1 MKKRLKTAIIGCG
14 LISRVHIPAIIESG
28 VADICAVCDT
38 DEKNL
43 SEVMKL
49 CPGAVGFTDYKEMLT
64 KADIDVVHICTPH
77 YLHHEMAIASMER
90 GCDVYLEKPCA
101 MNTSLAEEI
110 INASDLCGKKVCVSF
125 QNRLVNT
132 TIQAKKIIDSG
143 EMGKVV
149 GAKAI
154 VTWNRHGEYY
164 TKSPWRGKF
173 ATEGGGVLINQSI
186 HTLDLMYYLVGEVD
200 FVKGHAATFEN
211 YDIIEVED
219 TATAF
224 IKFKNGASGIFYA
237 TNCNVVDSPIELELY
252 FEKGSLLIKND
263 TLYKCVDGNMTEVCK
278 NETLLNGKP
287 YWGNGHLRMIGAF
300 YKSLLGENT
309 YYCDIK
315 DSVQVLE
322 MIAGIYKNSEVSPD
336 KIK

>member
-14 LISRVHIPAIIESG
+14 LISRVHISALKELDLS
-28 VADICAVCDT
+28 DICAVCDT

-43 SEVMKL
+43 SEVLML
-49 CPGAVGFTDYKEMLT
+49 CPGAEGYTDYKEMLT

-77 YLHHEMAIASMER
+77 FLHHEMAIASMER

-101 MNTSLAEEI
+101 MNSDLAQLI
-110 INASDLCGKKVCVSF
+110 INAADICGKKVCVSF

-132 TIQAKKIIDSG
+132 TIEAKKITDSAL
-143 EMGKVV
+143 MGKMLGV
-149 GAKAI
+149 KAI
-154 VTWNRHGEYY
+154 VTWDRHGEYY

-173 ATEGGGVLINQSI
+173 ATEGGGVLINQAI
-186 HTLDLMYYLVGEVD
+186 HTLDLMYYLAGEVD
-200 FVKGHAATFEN
+200 EIRGHAATYEN

-224 IKFKNGASGIFYA
+224 IRFKNGATGVYYA
-237 TNCNVVDSPIELELY
+237 TNCNVADSPVELEIY

-263 TLYKCVDGNMTEVCK
+263 RLYKCIDGEFKEIIK

-287 YWGNGHLRMIGAF
+287 YWGNGHLRMIESF
-300 YKSLLGENT
+300 YLSLLGEER

-315 DSVQVLE
+315 DSVQVLD
-322 MIAGIYKNSEVSPD
+322 MIAGIYKNSDVSPERF
-336 KIK
+336 K